1 MSTVFAAKLDI
12 VNEVW
17 YSNTMKQPGLV
28 TPEIRYT
35 VQDTTGTGERDLSE
49 QSNNIMTA
57 LDAPIARA
65 GAFDRTDNHFT
76 ATPLDSDQL
85 TISGLSFGRVNR
97 MFLDSVMA
105 GEELQAL
112 SPGIQQVIGDEIA
125 LVAERRIEKSRT
137 NMNILRRILEDRI
150 NVEIEYG
157 TVPSTIDTSTLEAV
171 LDLRAGTA
179 NIGQQVEML
188 NLLPE
193 IGSLEIAKTTC
204 PCDLGLAND
213 NAQHLLRELAALQ
226 TAHPDWNIELVPPDE
241 SEHRIVEQNDT
252 LISSK
257 WISATIGLGS
267 TRFDVVTKQSNLI
280 LPLGKEPVAHRN
292 PRMIGGVL
300 YDIQPLTIMQYLRP
314 SKHQ

>member
-1 MSTVFAAKLDI
+1 
-12 VNEVW
+12 
-17 YSNTMKQPGLV
+17 MKQPGLF

-35 VQDTTGTGERDLSE
+35 VQDTAGTGERDLSE
-49 QSNNIMTA
+49 QANSIMSA
-57 LDAPIARA
+57 LDAPITRA
-65 GAFDRTDNHFT
+65 GAFDRSDNHFT
-76 ATPLDSDQL
+76 ATPLDADRL

-97 MFLDSVMA
+97 MFLDSIMA

-112 SPGIQQVIGDEIA
+112 SPGIQKVIGDEVA

-157 TVPSTIDTSTLEAV
+157 TVPSTIDSSILESI

-179 NIGQQVEML
+179 SLGQQVEML
-188 NLLPE
+188 DLLPE

-204 PCDLGLAND
+204 PCDLGLANE
-213 NAQHLLRELAALQ
+213 NAQHLMNELVDLQ
-226 TAHPDWNIELVPPDE
+226 SAHPEWDIKFVSPDE
-241 SEHRIVEQNDT
+241 SQHRIVEQDET

-257 WISATIGLGS
+257 WISATICPGS
-267 TRFDVVTKQSNLI
+267 TRLDVVTKQSNLI

-314 SKHQ
+314 SKEQ